1 MNITLGVA
9 NAGVHRLVDTGLG
22 QFGLLCGAT
31 PVIESWSTTTAELT
45 CTQCRSLTHAQEF
58 VRYVL
63 TDIFNQNPTREQI
76 RKCAAEVIEAVG
88 GPKGGD
94 LTQRYYNI
102 IDGPGRTTI
111 HLSAGRAGA
120 AGRTPRSTG
129 QITVCGWVT
138 DGEWHLGRLYE
149 VEEFERIVRHCEAC
163 AKAAKA

>member
-1 MNITLGVA
+1 MNIIVGVA
-9 NAGVHRLVDTGLG
+9 HAPVHRLVEIGLG
-22 QFGLLCGAT
+22 HFGLLCGAT
-31 PVIESWSTTTAELT
+31 PVSESWSTTTAELT

-76 RKCAAEVIEAVG
+76 RKGAAEVIEAVG

-94 LTQRYYNI
+94 PTLRLYVI
-102 IDGPGRTTI
+102 IDGPGDNY
-111 HLSAGRAGA
+111 HLSAGRAG
-120 AGRTPRSTG
+120 
-129 QITVCGWVT
+129 TVCGRVI